1 MLLAHPGGNLGDRMH
16 TWQDIVSLY
25 FLFFK
30 MPNLITLNLEYEDS
44 NRNQINE
51 TVHKKILCPETR
63 VEAFR
68 PAAFL
73 LVPSF
78 AEEGPCGQTW
88 IEPPLEKKLL
98 RPRTTSW
105 EYLRSIN
112 WQTEFAFQ
120 MQPILN

>member
-73 LVPSF
+73 LVPSMWTNLDR
-78 AEEGPCGQTW
+78 AASRKE
-88 IEPPLEKKLL
+88 IIA
-98 RPRTTSW
+98 TSN
-105 EYLRSIN
+105 Y
-112 WQTEFAFQ
+112 
-120 MQPILN
+120 ILGISSFH